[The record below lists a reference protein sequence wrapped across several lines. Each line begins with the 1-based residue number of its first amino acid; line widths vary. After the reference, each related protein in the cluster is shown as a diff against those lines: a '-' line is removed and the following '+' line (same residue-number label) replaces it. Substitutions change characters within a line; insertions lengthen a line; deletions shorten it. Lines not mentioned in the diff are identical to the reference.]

1 MASTSIW
8 NLLELALATDL
19 TQHALRISLI
29 ENCKPVWML
38 DHVHVRKRQSP
49 FGLQVL
55 GRISQGKLTPRIGDS
70 RNLESRPARAT
81 RLEAGIYDPLV
92 VVLRQLSYTLTR
104 ERGDPRMMQFAA
116 RRIALERQLMRK
128 ARRRV
133 AYVARAK
140 EASLSSP
147 PKVDVWRFVCQLH
160 SSVVMT
166 LP

>member
-1 MASTSIW
+1 
-8 NLLELALATDL
+8 
-19 TQHALRISLI
+19 
-29 ENCKPVWML
+29 ML
-38 DHVHVRKRQSP
+38 DHVHVRKRRSP
-49 FGLQVL
+49 FGLQAQ
-55 GRISQGKLTPRIGDS
+55 GRISQGKLTLGRGDS
-70 RNLESRPARAT
+70 RIPEARPARAA
-81 RLEAGIYDPLV
+81 RFEAGIYGLLV
-92 VVLRQLSYTLTR
+92 VVLRQLSHMLTR

-116 RRIALERQLMRK
+116 RRIALERRLMRK

-140 EASLSSP
+140 EVSLSSP